1 MPPGAATYICIAC
14 GYSSPCRR
22 WDGSRRLFIVFIGIA
37 HGVRLPLA
45 WGRDRFR
52 LRGPAARAYLSAS
65 AAAGSGMGKGGR
77 VGRPLKLLLL
87 AGCAVVAGI
96 PAFLLGG
103 GAQSLEAY
111 RLGRMS
117 PDDRA
122 RAQQAAHLQDPGLA
136 VIGGEK
142 AQVDAE
148 IAKLLAEAA
157 SISDEAA
164 KLEDEVAAALPALSD
179 SARSD
184 LGMDQGDVALVTSRI
199 QHLHAQLPEIQRQL
213 DVDFGAAVR

>member
-1 MPPGAATYICIAC
+1 MSSSASRTAYDCPWADWQCRLTGLTDSGCVAPRQARAYLSASAAA
-14 GYSSPCRR
+14 S
-22 WDGSRRLFIVFIGIA
+22 
-37 HGVRLPLA
+37 
-45 WGRDRFR
+45 
-52 LRGPAARAYLSAS
+52 AAVRAYLSAS

-122 RAQQAAHLQDPGLA
+122 RAQEAAHLQDPGLA